1 MWEFGLCW
9 DYNALNTPFQLKTFI
24 WDPSSCFLV
33 GCLKTSRLNDLPNAL
48 NSTLPSMILR
58 LAKYFPVFTSFIN
71 RSSMNSEPAFFNT
84 MQSLKDNITL
94 LDFSLSDRSVTRT
107 SPYLLVSLYRRLIC
121 KWIQDIGWEIT
132 GFNWWSFGV
141 GGAFMANVNHPL
153 SM

>member
-1 MWEFGLCW
+1 MWEFGPFW

-33 GCLKTSRLNDLPNAL
+33 GCCFCSYCFWPWTKTSRVNDLPNAL

-94 LDFSLSDRSVTRT
+94 LVFSLSDRSVTRT
-107 SPYLLVSLYRRLIC
+107 SPYLLVLLYRWLIWE
-121 KWIQDIGWEIT
+121 WIQHIGREIT
-132 GFNWWSFGV
+132 GFN
-141 GGAFMANVNHPL
+141 
-153 SM
+153 